1 MTQVQRK
8 DYTTEDAIKQGQEQA
23 EINVKKE
30 REESTIA
37 DAPTRDE
44 IAEDARETAKANH
57 KAEVKEQKEVKVDSN
72 ELTNDTSKAAK
83 KATSESQLHPGFDV
97 LGEQKE
103 NDGEEPAKVPASAP
117 EEVKATSSEA
127 NEEKGKK

>member
-8 DYTTEDAIKQGQEQA
+8 DFTTEDAIKAGQNQA
-23 EINVKKE
+23 EVNVAKE

-44 IAEDARETAKANH
+44 IVKDARDTAKANH
-57 KAEVKEQKEVKVDSN
+57 KAEVKEQKEVKVNSN

-83 KATSESQLHPGFDV
+83 KAVTESQLNPGFDT
-97 LGEQKE
+97 LGGKSPEVE
-103 NDGEEPAKVPASAP
+103 VEEEPEVEAKVEV
-117 EEVKATSSEA
+117 EETETK
-127 NEEKGKK
+127 EKESK

>member
-1 MTQVQRK
+1 MTQVQERK
-8 DYTTEDAIKQGQEQA
+8 DYTTEDAIKAGQDQA
-23 EINVKKE
+23 KVNVAKE

-57 KAEVKEQKEVKVDSN
+57 KAEVKEQKKVEVDSN

-83 KATSESQLHPGFDV
+83 KAVTESQLHPGFDV
-97 LGEQKE
+97 LGEEKKSPE
-103 NDGEEPAKVPASAP
+103 AEVEEDPEVEVEVEKTETEGKAK
-117 EEVKATSSEA
+117 K
-127 NEEKGKK
+127 

>member
-97 LGEQKE
+97 LGEQKG